1 MNLKKIF
8 KNSAQNLEE
17 NAQISGRNFFNLRF
31 QAGILLKK
39 NFRLELYLNK
49 NFGPTL
55 KKCRPPYPP
64 PQDDMYEC
72 LQNTFGHV

>member
-1 MNLKKIF
+1 MNLKKNF
-8 KNSAQNLEE
+8 KNSARNLEE

-39 NFRLELYLNK
+39 NFGPELYLNK

-55 KKCRPPYPP
+55 KKCRPPSP
-64 PQDDMYEC
+64 PQDDMY
-72 LQNTFGHV
+72 GWGGGG